1 MQLFRSLRL
10 LPLAA
15 PLLVSTFARAQSANP
30 SVTGKGLVGGAL
42 LGGEVVM
49 LTEAAIKV
57 KPAWA
62 YYVGGGVGMIGGGIA
77 GHYLES
83 SFSPKPLSAMYF
95 LAAGMLLVI
104 PTTVAAMNAVS
115 YDTPLEYTQD
125 APPTDQPN
133 DDTVSTGGSNP
144 GNDMPTMPAV
154 NNPSTAASPP
164 PPTSTPAPAATPPA
178 AAPPPATPPPTA
190 TPPASAPPATTNPT
204 SSPAQPQGS
213 RLQRGTRAVAHWRA
227 EPVFVP
233 QALLDVSGKQLALT
247 VPAVEIRDTY
257 TRREVAM
264 YGVKQ
269 QTEVR
274 IPLVQMLF

>member
-15 PLLVSTFARAQSANP
+15 PLLVSTIARAQSANP

-125 APPTDQPN
+125 APPMDQPS
-133 DDTVSTGGSNP
+133 DDTVSTGVSNP

-154 NNPSTAASPP
+154 NNPSA

-178 AAPPPATPPPTA
+178 AVPPAATPPPTA
-190 TPPASAPPATTNPT
+190 APPAAAPPATTNPT

-213 RLQRGTRAVAHWRA
+213 RLQRSTRAVAHWRA

-233 QALLDVSGKQLALT
+233 PALLDISGKQPELT